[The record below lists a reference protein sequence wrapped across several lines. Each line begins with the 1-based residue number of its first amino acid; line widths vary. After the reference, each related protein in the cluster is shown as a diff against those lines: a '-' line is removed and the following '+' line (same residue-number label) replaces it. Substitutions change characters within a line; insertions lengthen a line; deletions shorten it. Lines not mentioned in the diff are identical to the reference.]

1 MLLVETSGFNFLL
14 QLIVFFVL
22 MMQDTSKNT
31 YPYLFEAHKMF
42 TAIYLKS

>member
-1 MLLVETSGFNFLL
+1 
-14 QLIVFFVL
+14 

-42 TAIYLKS
+42 TAIYLKSWIKLESQVHPSLSSYVD